1 MLFLIHIFKGGIYL
15 KYEISNGTLAIV
27 PNEDDN
33 SLIYEDNE
41 RFIVEESPFKI
52 MEDSCKYFGSTYKGR
67 KDSAKEILGA
77 EYKIPVVIEDSTNL
91 IVFPTTSPK
100 AEDCAWICLNRVK
113 NINKV
118 DSFNTKITFDNDR
131 ELIVPCSYR
140 SIENQLSR
148 ASRLDVILRKRKKL

>member
-1 MLFLIHIFKGGIYL
+1 M

-67 KDSAKEILGA
+67 KDSAKKILGA
-77 EYKIPVVIEDSTNL
+77 EYKVPIIIEDYNNV
-91 IVFPTTSPK
+91 IVFPTTSPT
-100 AEDCAWICLNRVK
+100 ADDCAWISLKRVK
-113 NINKV
+113 GIEKI
-118 DSFNTKITFDNDR
+118 DTYNTRIIFDNGR
-131 ELIVPCSYR
+131 EIIVPTSYR

-148 ASRLDVILRKRKKL
+148 ASRLDVILRKRLNG

>member
-1 MLFLIHIFKGGIYL
+1 M

-118 DSFNTKITFDNDR
+118 DSFNTKITFDNDK

>member
-1 MLFLIHIFKGGIYL
+1 MN
-15 KYEISNGTLAIV
+15 YEISQGTLAII
-27 PNEDDN
+27 PNEDQN
-33 SLIYEDNE
+33 SLVYEDEE
-41 RFIVEESPFKI
+41 RFIVEETPFKI
-52 MEDSCKYFGSTYKGR
+52 MEESCKYFGSTYKGR

-91 IVFPTTSPK
+91 IIFPTTSPQ

-113 NINKV
+113 NISKV
-118 DSFNTKITFDNDR
+118 DSFNTKIVFDNDR

>member
-1 MLFLIHIFKGGIYL
+1 M

-41 RFIVEESPFKI
+41 RFIVEETPFKI
-52 MEDSCKYFGSTYKGR
+52 MEESCKYFGSTYKGR

-91 IVFPTTSPK
+91 IIFPTTSPQ

-113 NINKV
+113 NISKV
-118 DSFNTKITFDNDR
+118 DSFNTKIVFDNDR

-148 ASRLDVILRKRKKL
+148 ASRVDLVLRNRKNS

>member
-1 MLFLIHIFKGGIYL
+1 M

-52 MEDSCKYFGSTYKGR
+52 MEESCKYFGSTYKGR

-77 EYKIPVVIEDSTNL
+77 EYKIPVVVEDSTNL

-148 ASRLDVILRKRKKL
+148 ASSLDVILRKRKKL

>member
-1 MLFLIHIFKGGIYL
+1 M

-67 KDSAKEILGA
+67 KDSAKEILA
-77 EYKIPVVIEDSTNL
+77 RAFNL
-91 IVFPTTSPK
+91 
-100 AEDCAWICLNRVK
+100 E
-113 NINKV
+113 
-118 DSFNTKITFDNDR
+118 
-131 ELIVPCSYR
+131 
-140 SIENQLSR
+140 SIEEGAYLQNILSR
-148 ASRLDVILRKRKKL
+148 KMQILPAILDVMN

>member
-1 MLFLIHIFKGGIYL
+1 L

>member
-1 MLFLIHIFKGGIYL
+1 M

-41 RFIVEESPFKI
+41 RFIVEETPFKI
-52 MEDSCKYFGSTYKGR
+52 MEESCKYFGSTYKGR

-91 IVFPTTSPK
+91 IIFPTTSPH

-113 NINKV
+113 NISKV
-118 DSFNTKITFDNDR
+118 DSFNTKIVFDNDR

-148 ASRLDVILRKRKKL
+148 ASRLDVILRKRKNL

>member
-1 MLFLIHIFKGGIYL
+1 M

-41 RFIVEESPFKI
+41 RFIVEETPFKI

-118 DSFNTKITFDNDR
+118 DSFNTKITFDNDK

>member
-1 MLFLIHIFKGGIYL
+1 M

-41 RFIVEESPFKI
+41 RFIVEETPFKI
-52 MEDSCKYFGSTYKGR
+52 MEESCKYFGSTYKGR

-91 IVFPTTSPK
+91 IIFPTTSPQ

-113 NINKV
+113 NISKV
-118 DSFNTKITFDNDR
+118 DSFNTKIVFDNDR

-148 ASRLDVILRKRKKL
+148 ASRLDLILRNHKNS

>member
-1 MLFLIHIFKGGIYL
+1 L

-41 RFIVEESPFKI
+41 RFIVEETPFKI

-91 IVFPTTSPK
+91 IIFPTTSPQ

-113 NINKV
+113 NISKV
-118 DSFNTKITFDNDR
+118 DSFNTKIVFDNDR

-148 ASRLDVILRKRKKL
+148 ASRLDVILRKRKKVIKNS

>member
-1 MLFLIHIFKGGIYL
+1 M

-41 RFIVEESPFKI
+41 RFIVEETPFKI
-52 MEDSCKYFGSTYKGR
+52 MEESCKYFGSTYKGR

-91 IVFPTTSPK
+91 IIFPTTSPQ

-113 NINKV
+113 NISKV
-118 DSFNTKITFDNDR
+118 DSFNTKIVFDNDR

>member
-1 MLFLIHIFKGGIYL
+1 M

-52 MEDSCKYFGSTYKGR
+52 MEESCKYFGSTYKGR

>member
-1 MLFLIHIFKGGIYL
+1 M

-41 RFIVEESPFKI
+41 RFIVEETPFKI
-52 MEDSCKYFGSTYKGR
+52 MEESCKYFGSTYKGR

-91 IVFPTTSPK
+91 IIFPTTSPQ

-113 NINKV
+113 NISKV
-118 DSFNTKITFDNDR
+118 DSFNTKIVFDNDR
-131 ELIVPCSYR
+131 ELIVPCSY
-140 SIENQLSR
+140 SYFT
-148 ASRLDVILRKRKKL
+148 KKKKIIKNSYF

>member
-1 MLFLIHIFKGGIYL
+1 MFLIHIFKGGIYL

-41 RFIVEESPFKI
+41 RFIVEETPFKI
-52 MEDSCKYFGSTYKGR
+52 MEESCKYFGSTYKGR

-91 IVFPTTSPK
+91 IIFPTTSPQ

-113 NINKV
+113 NISKV
-118 DSFNTKITFDNDR
+118 DSFNTKIVFDNDR

-148 ASRLDVILRKRKKL
+148 ASRLDVILRKRKNL

>member
-1 MLFLIHIFKGGIYL
+1 M

-91 IVFPTTSPK
+91 IIFPTTSPQ

-113 NINKV
+113 NISKV
-118 DSFNTKITFDNDR
+118 DSFNTKIVFDNDR

-148 ASRLDVILRKRKKL
+148 ASRLDVILRKRKNL

>member
-1 MLFLIHIFKGGIYL
+1 M

-41 RFIVEESPFKI
+41 RFIVEETPFKI
-52 MEDSCKYFGSTYKGR
+52 MEESCKYFGSNYKGR

-91 IVFPTTSPK
+91 IIFPTTSPQ

-113 NINKV
+113 NISKV
-118 DSFNTKITFDNDR
+118 DSFNTKIVFDNDR